1 MRVGGQYVGVGLG
14 DVTDDVRK
22 LKAHMRRKFG
32 YAKNLP
38 DNSLYDQQMVDA
50 VVEMQ
55 KRYAASGALK
65 AGKYTPGIV
74 NYATKVAMGFVPPPA
89 PVDARPVLFTIC
101 GTGVPWWVGPD
112 ADTARAVEDKYL
124 WQPIGYPAQAVPM
137 APSIAAAKDELVVQ
151 MEKHRDRVI
160 KYGCA
165 WAGYSQGAL
174 AMSEAWELDVKPENG
189 RLHWAWPFIK
199 RAVMWGNPMRER
211 GRVWP
216 DAGGA
221 TSPPA
226 NGGVTGI
233 LMADTPEWWRNYAH
247 AGDLYADVPPD
258 QSGENRTAI
267 WQMIRNGDVMTG
279 PNSILRQ
286 FLELGGIVKDAD
298 QVSEGIGM
306 VKAMM
311 DALVFFG
318 QQTKPHVNYSTA
330 EAIAYLRS

>member
-1 MRVGGQYVGVGLG
+1 MRIAGQYVGVGFG
-14 DVTDDVRK
+14 DVTDETRK

-55 KRYAASGALK
+55 KRYAAAGTLK

-89 PVDARPVLFTIC
+89 PVDTRPVLFTVC
-101 GTGVPWWVGPD
+101 GTGVPWWIGPD

-124 WQPIGYPAQAVPM
+124 WQPIGYPAQPVPM
-137 APSIAAAKDELVVQ
+137 GPSIAAGKDELVVQ
-151 MEKHRDRVI
+151 MEKHRDRI
-160 KYGCA
+160 TKYGCA

-174 AMSEAWELDVKPENG
+174 IISESWTLDVLPGNG
-189 RLHWAWPFIK
+189 RLNWALPYFK
-199 RAVMWGNPMRER
+199 KAVTWGNPMRQR
-211 GRVWP
+211 GSVRP

-221 TSPPA
+221 PSA
-226 NGGVTGI
+226 KSNGGVTGI
-233 LMADTPEWWRNYAH
+233 LMEAPSWWVDFAH
-247 AGDLYADVPPD
+247 SGDLYSDVPPD
-258 QSGENRTAI
+258 ESGENRTAI

-286 FLELGGIVKDAD
+286 FLELGGIAKDSD
-298 QVSEGIGM
+298 QISEGIGM

-318 QQTKPHVNYSTA
+318 SGTKPHVNYSTA

>member
-14 DVTDDVRK
+14 DTTEEVRR

-32 YAKNLP
+32 YARNLA
-38 DNSLYDQQMVDA
+38 DTTLYDYEMVDA

-55 KRYAASGALK
+55 RRYAAAGTLR
-65 AGKYTPGIV
+65 AGKYTLGVV

-89 PVDARPVLFTIC
+89 KVDTRPVLLTVC

-112 ADTARAVEDKYL
+112 ADTARAVEDLYL
-124 WQPIGYPAQAVPM
+124 WQPVGYPAKAVPM
-137 APSIAAAKDELVVQ
+137 GPSIAAGKDELVVQ
-151 MEKHRDRVI
+151 MEKHRDRI
-160 KYGCA
+160 TKHGCA

-174 AMSEAWELDVKPENG
+174 IISESWTLDVLPGNG
-189 RLHWAWPFIK
+189 RLNWALPHLRK
-199 RAVMWGNPMRER
+199 AVTWGNPMRQR
-211 GRVWP
+211 GSVRR
-216 DAGGA
+216 DAGA
-221 TSPPA
+221 PPSPPA

-233 LMADTPEWWRNYAH
+233 LMEAPPWWVDFAH

-258 QSGENRTAI
+258 ESGENRTAI
-267 WQMIRNGDVMTG
+267 WQLIRNGDVLSG

-286 FLELGGIVKDAD
+286 FLELGGISKDGD

-306 VKAMM
+306 VKAML

-318 QQTKPHVNYSTA
+318 SGTKPHINYTTA
-330 EAIAYLRS
+330 EAVAHLRS